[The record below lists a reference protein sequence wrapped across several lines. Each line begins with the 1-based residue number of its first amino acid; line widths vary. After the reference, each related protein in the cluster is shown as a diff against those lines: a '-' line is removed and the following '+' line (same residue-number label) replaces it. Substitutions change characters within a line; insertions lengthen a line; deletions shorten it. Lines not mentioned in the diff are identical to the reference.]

1 MTKIA
6 SEILYTTDGQGDI
19 AKLRNEIK
27 LVEACQWYDSKR
39 LLGKKAGDQE
49 EDGVKNVKAQHM
61 IQTCVGAKESAKFA
75 GK

>member
-1 MTKIA
+1 M
-6 SEILYTTDGQGDI
+6 
-19 AKLRNEIK
+19 RNEIK